1 MKVAPIDLVIV
12 LLALFILVTVAVVV
26 IGNVLG

>member
-26 IGNVLG
+26 IGNIAG

>member
-1 MKVAPIDLVIV
+1 MKVGPIDLVIV

-26 IGNVLG
+26 IGNVVA

>member
-26 IGNVLG
+26 IGNVFG